1 MVKTTVYLDTDTA
14 LAFRQMAESQGRSQ
28 AELIRDALETYA
40 RKVKR
45 PKLPGIGE
53 FDSGHSDTSARA
65 DEILSRAAK
74 RGRWH

>member
-1 MVKTTVYLDTDTA
+1 MVKTTVYLDLDTV
-14 LAFRQMAESQGRSQ
+14 LVFRQMAESQGRSQ

-40 RKVKR
+40 RKAKR

-53 FDSGHSDTSARA
+53 FDSGHKDTSARA
-65 DEILSRAAK
+65 REILTKAAK